1 MERASETEL
10 GMEKGKKKKTVFRR
24 ESTDLNSA
32 GHYLF
37 LKENVQ
43 TASKNKKKKDH
54 MTSPSGHDLV
64 ESHMVW
70 HH

>member
-10 GMEKGKKKKTVFRR
+10 GMEKGKKKKAVFQR

-43 TASKNKKKKDH
+43 TASKKKDH
-54 MTSPSGHDLV
+54 MTFPSGHDLV
-64 ESHMVW
+64 ESHMGW

>member
-43 TASKNKKKKDH
+43 TASKNKKKKR
-54 MTSPSGHDLV
+54 PHDISLRT
-64 ESHMVW
+64 
-70 HH
+70 